1 VRGITLPHPGAPTP
15 IAEATMQKLSL
26 KLDQLKVDSF
36 EARSEAQTQKL
47 FDTASWSCGSIC
59 PTVSDPERCCGS
71 RPY

>member
-1 VRGITLPHPGAPTP
+1 
-15 IAEATMQKLSL
+15 MQKLSL

-36 EARSEAQTQKL
+36 EARSATPTAHL
-47 FDTASWSCGSIC
+47 FDTNSWSCGSVC